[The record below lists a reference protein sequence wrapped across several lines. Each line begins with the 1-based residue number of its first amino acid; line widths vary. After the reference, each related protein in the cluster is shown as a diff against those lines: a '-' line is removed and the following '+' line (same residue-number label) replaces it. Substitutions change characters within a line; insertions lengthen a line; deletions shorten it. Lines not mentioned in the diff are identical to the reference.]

1 MISMAEMLE
10 SLKDFSHLVKQH
22 PCFSGEA
29 HFKFGRIHLPV
40 SPDCNIQCRF
50 CKRGFNKFENRPGVS
65 RGLLGPEA
73 ACDMVGKALEK
84 CPEITVA
91 GIAGP
96 GDTLATDHA
105 LETFELIHQ
114 RYPALIN
121 CLSTNGLFLEE
132 KAERVIA
139 AGVKTVTVTVNA
151 VDDNV
156 LQQICSHTI
165 YHGQLITGPLAARFL
180 IAAQIAG
187 IRKIVSL
194 GAVVKINTVLIP
206 GINDHHIGHI
216 AELVSDLGASIF
228 NIIPLIPQHELKDF
242 PVPDCAQLNTARQAA
257 EKYLM
262 VFRHCQH
269 CRADA
274 VGIPGR
280 LGEQGKDFAEEL
292 YGQDLSTFSHG

>member
-1 MISMAEMLE
+1 MPE
-10 SLKDFSHLVKQH
+10 SPKDFSHLIKQH

-29 HFKFGRIHLPV
+29 HFKYGRIHLPV

-50 CKRGFNKFENRPGVS
+50 CKRSFNKFENRPGVS
-65 RGLLGPEA
+65 RSLLTPKA
-73 ACDMVGKALEK
+73 AVEMVTKALAK

-114 RYPALIN
+114 HYPQLMN
-121 CLSTNGLFLEE
+121 CLSTNGLLLEE
-132 KAERVIA
+132 KAEHIIA

-151 VDDNV
+151 LDDNI
-156 LQQICSHTI
+156 LQQICSHI
-165 YHGQLITGPLAARFL
+165 VYHGQLFTGSYAARFL

-187 IRKIVSL
+187 IRKILSL
-194 GAVVKINTVLIP
+194 GAIVKVNTVLIP
-206 GINDHHIGHI
+206 GINEHHIKQI
-216 AELVSDLGASIF
+216 AEVISDLGVSIL
-228 NIIPLIPQHELKDF
+228 NIIPLIPQHEFKNY
-242 PVPDCAQLNTARQAA
+242 PAPDCQQLNIAREAA
-257 EKYLM
+257 EKYLQ

-274 VGIPGR
+274 CGIPG
-280 LGEQGKDFAEEL
+280 K
-292 YGQDLSTFSHG
+292 GQDLAEGLYDVELTTFSHG

>member
-1 MISMAEMLE
+1 MPE
-10 SLKDFSHLVKQH
+10 SLEKVANFNHLIKQH

-29 HFKFGRIHLPV
+29 NFKYGRIHLPV

-65 RGLLGPEA
+65 RVLLTPEA
-73 ACDMVGKALEK
+73 AVDMVAKALAK
-84 CPEITVA
+84 CPELTVA

-105 LETFELIHQ
+105 LEVFEMIHLK
-114 RYPALIN
+114 YPNLIN
-121 CLSTNGLFLEE
+121 CLSTNGLLLEE
-132 KAERVIA
+132 KAERIIA

-151 VDDNV
+151 VDYNV
-156 LQQICSHTI
+156 LQHICSHI
-165 YHGQLITGPLAARFL
+165 VYHGQFLTGPYAARLL

-194 GAVVKINTVLIP
+194 GAVVKINAVLIP
-206 GINDHHIGHI
+206 GVNDHHMGHI
-216 AELVSDLGASIF
+216 AELTSKLGASLF
-228 NIIPLIPQHELKDF
+228 NIIPLIPQHELQDYQA
-242 PVPDCAQLNTARQAA
+242 PDCHQLNTAREAA
-257 EKYLM
+257 EKYLP

-274 VGIPGR
+274 CGIPGKG
-280 LGEQGKDFAEEL
+280 L
-292 YGQDLSTFSHG
+292 DLSEQLYDQALNTFSHG